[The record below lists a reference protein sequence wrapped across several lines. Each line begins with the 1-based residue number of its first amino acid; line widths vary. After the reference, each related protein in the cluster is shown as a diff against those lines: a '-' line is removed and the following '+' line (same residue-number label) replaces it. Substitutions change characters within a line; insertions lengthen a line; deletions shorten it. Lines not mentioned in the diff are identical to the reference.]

1 MPVAE
6 REQRR
11 DGERDRQRD
20 QRVVDAV
27 RAEDADRI
35 GAEPDEGRMAE
46 RDQRA
51 VADQQI
57 ERERRDGEDHH
68 ARDEAQ
74 HIGFG
79 LERGEQRHAA
89 AKSEKDRDRQ
99 GIAGEQRASRVPAEA
114 SGGVRHRQRPFAGNR
129 PAGRK

>member
-1 MPVAE
+1 MPVAKANSAE
-6 REQRR
+6 TASAS
-11 DGERDRQRD
+11 GQRD

-35 GAEPDEGRMAE
+35 GAEPDERGVPE

-74 HIGFG
+74 HIG
-79 LERGEQRHAA
+79 L
-89 AKSEKDRDRQ
+89 
-99 GIAGEQRASRVPAEA
+99 
-114 SGGVRHRQRPFAGNR
+114 RP
-129 PAGRK
+129 